1 MTVTNK
7 KECMGAHM
15 WAFQTIWDKVMNM
28 KTCPSGVTSTMCN
41 VTLLSA
47 IQKQCCC
54 GERKM
59 LETVSRIN
67 QKVVLNLAREHV
79 RVICLN

>member
-1 MTVTNK
+1 
-7 KECMGAHM
+7 
-15 WAFQTIWDKVMNM
+15 
-28 KTCPSGVTSTMCN
+28 
-41 VTLLSA
+41 
-47 IQKQCCC
+47 
-54 GERKM
+54 M